1 MADKEHKEDEKT
13 EEAATIFPLV
23 KVKIEGRGTVTA
35 PGGIRPN
42 GKRVPLPEEND
53 NG

>member
-1 MADKEHKEDEKT
+1 MPDKDKKE
-13 EEAATIFPLV
+13 EEVDAASIFPF
-23 KVKIEGRGTVTA
+23 KVKIQGVGTVTP

>member
-1 MADKEHKEDEKT
+1 MADKDS
-13 EEAATIFPLV
+13 EERPDDATSLFPF
-23 KVKIEGRGTVTA
+23 KVKIQGVGTVTP

-42 GKRVPLPEEND
+42 GKRVPLSEEND